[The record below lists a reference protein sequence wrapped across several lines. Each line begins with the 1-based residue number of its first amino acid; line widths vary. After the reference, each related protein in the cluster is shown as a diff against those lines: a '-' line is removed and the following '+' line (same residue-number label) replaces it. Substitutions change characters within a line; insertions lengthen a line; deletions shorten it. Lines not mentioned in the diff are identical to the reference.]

1 MKKVRYI
8 FGRIKNMNF
17 KNMFKTIDKIHTL
30 SGKSK
35 VFIFFDMI
43 ICALRYQSGY
53 VDYLLF
59 EMWRLN
65 AKERETVLTRGKN
78 NIFVKYYNNKE
89 FNHIFLNKNVNKTRQ
104 ITKSFYFCFIT
115 SSFSG
120 NTNNQFTLWRLDVDP
135 PSLTTTQNFQ
145 YDVFQGIQDSKTF
158 QLFIEVTDEK
168 GEF

>member
-1 MKKVRYI
+1 MFGGFMKKVRYI

-43 ICALRYQSGY
+43 ICALRYQSGQ

-65 AKERETVLTRGKN
+65 AKERKTVLLLN
-78 NIFVKYYNNKE
+78 SQMVKKQKYP
-89 FNHIFLNKNVNKTRQ
+89 L
-104 ITKSFYFCFIT
+104 
-115 SSFSG
+115 
-120 NTNNQFTLWRLDVDP
+120 
-135 PSLTTTQNFQ
+135 
-145 YDVFQGIQDSKTF
+145 
-158 QLFIEVTDEK
+158 
-168 GEF
+168 